1 MNLNDILDLDAV
13 SQATITRRGGD
24 GWELT
29 VPVLPTTH
37 TDDARR
43 AAVSDY
49 VQSALDTR
57 VTTRV

>member
-24 GWELT
+24 GGELT
-29 VPVLPTTH
+29 GPVLPTTH
-37 TDDARR
+37 TDNAWRVV
-43 AAVSDY
+43 VSDY